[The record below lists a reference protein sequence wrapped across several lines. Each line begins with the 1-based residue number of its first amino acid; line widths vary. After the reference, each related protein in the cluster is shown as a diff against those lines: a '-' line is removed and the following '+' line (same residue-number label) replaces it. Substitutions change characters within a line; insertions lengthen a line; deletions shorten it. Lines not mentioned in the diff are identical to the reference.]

1 MTYDLV
7 QIQVKQRL
15 ANVMGLSQRLLQ
27 FKSITY

>member
-7 QIQVKQRL
+7 QIQVNQLL
-15 ANVMGLSQRLLQ
+15 ANVMGLNQRLLQ